1 MIGTYTKSD
10 VDDNGTWHVEAK
22 LTPQMERDLRAMG
35 LLAPIAGIVAKHNPA
50 TFTAWKPTATE
61 KEPPF

>member
-1 MIGTYTKSD
+1 MIEWQVCIMND
-10 VDDNGTWHVEAK
+10 VWSVEAK

-35 LLAPIAGIVAKHNPA
+35 LLAHLAGIVAQHNPT

>member
-1 MIGTYTKSD
+1 MIGTYTQSD
-10 VDDNGTWHVEAK
+10 VDDLGTWNVEAK

-35 LLAPIAGIVAKHNPA
+35 LLAPLAGIVAQHRPA
-50 TFTAWKPTATE
+50 AFKAWKPTATE